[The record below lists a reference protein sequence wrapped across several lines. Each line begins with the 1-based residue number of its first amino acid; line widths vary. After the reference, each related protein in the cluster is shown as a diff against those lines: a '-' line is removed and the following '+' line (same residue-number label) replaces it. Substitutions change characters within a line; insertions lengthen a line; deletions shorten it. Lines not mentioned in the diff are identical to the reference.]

1 MLNSEGIMVPIVT
14 PFCNNAIDFDAAQR
28 LAYEL
33 VNDGIHGIVVCGT
46 TGEAAALDDHEQT
59 ALLCAVMEAVGTR
72 CPVLMGISGSNTR
85 VVAEKIAS
93 FNQYSPAGF
102 LLSPPSYVR
111 PSQHG
116 ILLHFQAVAAR
127 TDLPIVIYNIP
138 ARTGVNIAA
147 KTVIALAADPQ
158 FVAIKESSG
167 NLTQLAE
174 IINSKSLKVLSG
186 DDALFLSTL
195 SLGGHGAIS
204 AAAHIRPDLFVR
216 IYELMKLGE
225 VKQATSIFSALLPLI
240 QHLFCEPNPGPIK
253 AALAM
258 QGKLEQNLRL
268 PMTIMSRAGQ
278 EQLAKILEDVMALPT
293 YANQSSTRWSE
304 VITSGKRSLDQGLF
318 QSAI

>member
-1 MLNSEGIMVPIVT
+1 MLNPEGIMVPIVT

-28 LAYEL
+28 IAYDL
-33 VNDGIHGIVVCGT
+33 VNDGVHGIVVCGT
-46 TGEAAALDDHEQT
+46 TGEAAALDHQEQT
-59 ALLCAVMEAVGTR
+59 ALLCAVIEAVGTR

-85 VVAEKIAS
+85 VVAEKIAN
-93 FNQYSPAGF
+93 FNQYAPAGF

-111 PSQHG
+111 PSQQG
-116 ILLHFQAVAAR
+116 ILLHFQTVAAR

-138 ARTGVNIAA
+138 TRTGVNIAA
-147 KTVIALAADPQ
+147 ETVIALATDPQ

-204 AAAHIRPDLFVR
+204 AAAHVRPDLFVR
-216 IYELMKLGE
+216 IHALMKLGE
-225 VKQATSIFSALLPLI
+225 AEQATTIFNALLPLI
-240 QHLFCEPNPGPIK
+240 HILFSEPNPGPIK

-258 QGKLEQNLRL
+258 QGKLQQNLRL

-293 YANQSSTRWSE
+293 YVDPSSTRWSE
-304 VITSGKRSLDQGLF
+304 AIATGKRSLGPGVF
-318 QSAI
+318 QTAM

>member
-1 MLNSEGIMVPIVT
+1 MLNPEGIMVPIVT

-28 LAYEL
+28 IAYDLANEG
-33 VNDGIHGIVVCGT
+33 VHGIIVCGT

-59 ALLCAVMEAVGTR
+59 ALLCAVMEAVGSR
-72 CPVLMGISGSNTR
+72 CPVLMGVSGSNTR
-85 VVAEKIAS
+85 LVAEKIAS
-93 FNQYSPAGF
+93 FNQYAPAGF

-111 PSQHG
+111 PSQNG

-138 ARTGVNIAA
+138 ARTGVNIATE
-147 KTVIALAADPQ
+147 TVVALATDPQ

-195 SLGGHGAIS
+195 RLGGHGAIS
-204 AAAHIRPDLFVR
+204 AAAHIRPDLFLRV
-216 IYELMKLGE
+216 YELMKLGE
-225 VKQATSIFSALLPLI
+225 VEQATSIFNGLLALIRL
-240 QHLFCEPNPGPIK
+240 LFSEPNPGPIK

-258 QGKLEQNLRL
+258 QGKLQQNLRL
-268 PMTIMSRAGQ
+268 PMTTMSRAGQ
-278 EQLAKILEDVMALPT
+278 EQLAKTLEDVMALPI
-293 YANQSSTRWSE
+293 YEDQSSARWIE
-304 VITSGKRSLDQGLF
+304 ATTIEKRSLGEGVF
-318 QSAI
+318 QTAM

>member
-1 MLNSEGIMVPIVT
+1 MLNPEGIMVPIVT
-14 PFCNNAIDFDAAQR
+14 PFCNNAIDYDAAQR
-28 LAYEL
+28 IAYDL
-33 VNDGIHGIVVCGT
+33 VNDGVHGIIVCGT

-85 VVAEKIAS
+85 VVAEKIAG
-93 FNQYSPAGF
+93 FDQYEPAGF

-111 PSQHG
+111 PSQQG

-138 ARTGVNIAA
+138 ARTGVNITTE
-147 KTVIALAADPQ
+147 TVIALAADPQ

-167 NLTQLAE
+167 NVTQLAE

-186 DDALFLSTL
+186 DDALFQTTL

-204 AAAHIRPDLFVR
+204 AVAHIRPDLFVR
-216 IYELMKLGE
+216 IYKLMKLGE
-225 VKQATSIFSALLPLI
+225 EEQAATIFNALLPLI
-240 QHLFCEPNPGPIK
+240 HILFSEPNPGPIK

-258 QGKLEQNLRL
+258 QGKLQQNLRL
-268 PMTIMSRAGQ
+268 PMTTMSISAQ
-278 EQLAKILEDVMALPT
+278 EQLSEILEDVMALPT
-293 YANQSSTRWSE
+293 YANQSNRRWSE
-304 VITSGKRSLDQGLF
+304 TTAAGKK
-318 QSAI
+318 I